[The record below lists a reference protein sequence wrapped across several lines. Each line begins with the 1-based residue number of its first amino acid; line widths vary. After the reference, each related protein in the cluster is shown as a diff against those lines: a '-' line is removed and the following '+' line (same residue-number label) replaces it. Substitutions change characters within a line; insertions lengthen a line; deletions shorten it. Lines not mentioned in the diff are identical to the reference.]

1 MFVVFNWQQHWMKWA
16 LNKPKKE
23 EKKLYIKMRKLF
35 LQNAKKNNTEHV
47 PDKKENWKWIKNYF
61 SFNLNSE
68 LPFLFLMP
76 LCL

>member
-35 LQNAKKNNTEHV
+35 SKMQKKKQHKTC
-47 PDKKENWKWIKNYF
+47 
-61 SFNLNSE
+61 SR
-68 LPFLFLMP
+68 
-76 LCL
+76 